1 MAERPAPTAA
11 VRSWKTFPADEL
23 DQKLR
28 CLGLVLDREA
38 KVIIC
43 IECGYALDRK
53 STRLNSSH
61 SGESRMPSSA

>member
-11 VRSWKTFPADEL
+11 VRGWKNLPGDEL

-38 KVIIC
+38 KVMIC
-43 IECGYALDRK
+43 IECGYALKPADLFHEE
-53 STRLNSSH
+53 STLFLC
-61 SGESRMPSSA
+61 